1 MDILKLK
8 NINKKLHLNF
18 AEEKIP
24 TRNGYGDALVELG
37 RTNKNVMVLCAD
49 LTDSTRVKKFQEKV
63 LLRTYKGKC
72 KFYIFFFSIMY

>member
-49 LTDSTRVKKFQEKV
+49 LTDSTRVKKFQEK
-63 LLRTYKGKC
+63 
-72 KFYIFFFSIMY
+72 